1 MRNLSTTSF
10 VLEEKK
16 KRTKTEVVRK
26 CHNLSKY
33 FIDGHDAL
41 YCIMDQSNLQQLPQ
55 NVTTK
60 LSQTGEREL
69 QILLLF

>member
-1 MRNLSTTSF
+1 MRNLSTTNF

-16 KRTKTEVVRK
+16 IEQKQKSSESVTI
-26 CHNLSKY
+26 LSKY

-41 YCIMDQSNLQQLPQ
+41 YCIMEQSNLQQLPQ

>member
-1 MRNLSTTSF
+1 MRNLSTTNF

-16 KRTKTEVVRK
+16 KEQKQKSSGSVTI
-26 CHNLSKY
+26 LSKY

>member
-1 MRNLSTTSF
+1 MRNLSTTNF

-16 KRTKTEVVRK
+16 IEQKQKSSESVTI
-26 CHNLSKY
+26 LSKY

-41 YCIMDQSNLQQLPQ
+41 YCIMDQSNLQQQPQ

-60 LSQTGEREL
+60 LTQTGEREL